1 MPTSQWLSQ
10 MTETARNLNAIEQD
24 LVDLNNGV
32 LTVTGRLV
40 DASNATLYAMC
51 SVNDQLGEREFA
63 CIYKPIAGE
72 RPLWDFPDGSL
83 ANREYLSFLI
93 SHWLEL
99 HLVPPTILR
108 DGPYGTGMVQK
119 WIDIDQSV
127 DLMEFYQSDHP
138 KLREL
143 ALFDLITNNT
153 DRKIGHLIPTA
164 GGHLYGCD
172 HGVTFHEDD
181 KLRTVLW
188 QWAGISYTEVEKSL
202 LIKARELFTGSKV
215 EIISGLITQ
224 EEINSTIA
232 RIDRALIEGSF
243 ILPSPDWP
251 AVPWPPF

>member
-1 MPTSQWLSQ
+1 MSEFSLASAQ
-10 MTETARNLNAIEQD
+10 IEQD

-51 SVNDQLGEREFA
+51 SVKGADEEREFA

-83 ANREYLSFLI
+83 ANREYLTFLV

-99 HLVPPTILR
+99 NLVPPTILR

-119 WIDIDQSV
+119 WIDIDPEI
-127 DLMEFYQSDHP
+127 DLMEFYQRSDP
-138 KLREL
+138 MLRLL
-143 ALFDLITNNT
+143 ALLDVIINNT
-153 DRKIGHLIPTA
+153 DRKIGHLIPIA

-188 QWAGISYTEVEKSL
+188 QWAGLRFSQEEKAL
-202 LIKARELFTGSKV
+202 LLQARELFTDTKR
-215 EIISGLITQ
+215 EIIASLIEE
-224 EEINSTIA
+224 EEIAATVA
-232 RIDRALIEGSF
+232 RIDRALIEGAF
-243 ILPSPDWP
+243 PLPSSDWP